1 MLKFIKTELKW
12 DSDSDLDSG
21 LERMETKFDN
31 ELEPSCDNDSVYD
44 TVHWFFYLYGWL
56 QIKMIFINNYK

>member
-31 ELEPSCDNDSVYD
+31 ELEPSCDNDFLHE
-44 TVHWFFYLYGWL
+44 TLHWFFNFY
-56 QIKMIFINNYK
+56 MDDYK